1 MSILVGALLALTV
14 GLTWLSAFALLRMPR
29 ALDRFHAVSFV
40 NIATGVCVTAV
51 SFAADGVSDRSL
63 KILLMTVLLVG
74 FGAVLS
80 HAAGRAVLL
89 REGRSA

>member
-1 MSILVGALLALTV
+1 MSTLVGALLALTV
-14 GLTWLSAFALLRMPR
+14 GVTWLSALAILRMPR
-29 ALDRFHAVSFV
+29 ALDRFHATSFLNV
-40 NIATGVCVTAV
+40 ATGVCVTAV

-63 KILLMTVLLVG
+63 KVLLMMVLLVA